1 MKEIRLSFANAS
13 CAHCAN
19 LVSRSLR
26 GVDGVEDVR
35 IDRDEL
41 RVCVHFDPSLL
52 SSDSI
57 RKMMERSG
65 YPTRVVASRPAL
77 STLRPPLSR
86 AA

>member
-1 MKEIRLSFANAS
+1 MKEIGLSFTNAS

-19 LVSRSLR
+19 LVSRSLSSVN
-26 GVDGVEDVR
+26 GVGDVR
-35 IDRDEL
+35 VDPNEL
-41 RVCVHFDPSLL
+41 RVWVHFDPSLL

-65 YPTRVVASRPAL
+65 YPTQVVASRSAL
-77 STLRPPLSR
+77 SILRPPLSR